1 MKFLRPSV
9 LFRYFLSLGLMIGL
23 LYWAFFDQDLSEIW
37 FQLRSISLF
46 WVTIVTLLTLSTL
59 WIRSW
64 RWRIMIRSFASNV
77 RIIDGVWAL
86 SICYAA
92 NVVIPRSGEFLRAVS
107 LKWTRSAPISPTLA
121 TVVVERILD
130 VLWLVFCIG
139 TALFLER
146 KLINQAF
153 PILETLSLLT
163 LIGCSL
169 LLLIL
174 IFISYYRSTALKWIE
189 PILNNMGPKI
199 ANPVNRIL
207 RTFVDGL
214 ESLKSP
220 SAHLKITLSSIL
232 LNSGYILIIYALFA
246 SMGFIE
252 NYDLDFTSA
261 IVIMAISS
269 LGVVVPTP
277 GGAGSYHLIFSIALH
292 KIYSVPEPLALAC
305 ATIAHGLAT
314 ITYLTIGCPAL
325 ILQWYFHGRNKY
337 QSAQTINK
345 EPPT

>member
-1 MKFLRPSV
+1 MNLPTFSLI
-9 LFRYFLSLGLMIGL
+9 FRYILSLSLMIGL
-23 LYWAFFDQDLSEIW
+23 LYWAFWGQDLNEIW
-37 FQLRSISLF
+37 LQLRNISPI
-46 WVTIVTLLTLSTL
+46 WIVIVTLLTLTTL
-59 WIRSW
+59 WLRSW
-64 RWRIMIRSFASNV
+64 RWRIMLRSFAPNV
-77 RIIDGVWAL
+77 GIIDGVWAL

-139 TALFLER
+139 TALLLER

-163 LIGCSL
+163 LLACSGVL
-169 LLLIL
+169 IIL
-174 IFISYYRSTALKWIE
+174 IFISYYRSKALNYVE
-189 PILNNMGPKI
+189 PIVNKFGTKFSD
-199 ANPVNRIL
+199 PVMKVL

-220 SAHLKITLSSIL
+220 SAHFKITLSSIL

-246 SMGFIE
+246 SMGFTKS
-252 NYDLDFTSA
+252 YDLDFTSA
-261 IVIMAISS
+261 VVIMAISS

-277 GGAGSYHLIFSIALH
+277 GGAGSYHLIFSMALN

-314 ITYLTIGCPAL
+314 ITYIAIGGPAL
-325 ILQWYFHGRNKY
+325 GLQWIFYGRN
-337 QSAQTINK
+337 QRAQTINS